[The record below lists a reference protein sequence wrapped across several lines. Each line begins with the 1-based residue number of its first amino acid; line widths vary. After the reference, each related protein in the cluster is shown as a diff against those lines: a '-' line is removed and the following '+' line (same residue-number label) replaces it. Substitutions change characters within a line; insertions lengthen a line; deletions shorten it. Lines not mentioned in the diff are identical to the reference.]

1 MKIRFAGEPIEA
13 ACIKLYED
21 RHKLNI
27 VSDPPVFSHPF
38 SVSGLAGCLL
48 ILPSELTHA
57 VWLAACISAPAV
69 AASLKQKKTRHA
81 WSFTS
86 RQRFVTQAC
95 HTV

>member
-13 ACIKLYED
+13 ACIKLHED
-21 RHKLNI
+21 SHKLNI
-27 VSDPPVFSHPF
+27 VSDPPVFSHAL
-38 SVSGLAGCLL
+38 SVSMHTDCFL
-48 ILPSELTHA
+48 ILPSGLTQA
-57 VWLAACISAPAV
+57 ARLVACISAPAV

-86 RQRFVTQAC
+86 RQRFATQAC